1 MHHRPA
7 KEGLRQQLRHVNHLL
22 LHHGAR
28 NFWWSDAKAIFGLV
42 RRIVRVFQAD
52 VLRRVRRRPGA
63 HHHQLVAHR
72 QVVGAGNPDGLLAVG
87 NRGAA
92 KQGCLGADG
101 HQGPPLL
108 AHQRHAPFVGRSAAR
123 AQLRRDVVQDRV
135 PVEVLQRPPWRD
147 PVPVDLQRCRP
158 HLWVVNAL
166 GADIAH
172 MQAHVG
178 RLDGW
183 RADGVARLKGQRADA
198 VGNERIAEPC
208 RIEAQQLVV
217 AARVLGRWAPP
228 GGVHP
233 PRGLDDPRAI
243 RHVAPACEV
252 RRLNPLKRQGPDAKR
267 HQARLVELGQ
277 HGGGHADRENRAG
290 LVLHHGP
297 THHAGLRA
305 QRAHHT
311 GAVGN
316 GCPQRPRWRPQPIAL
331 VFKLLDVLALVP
343 GLGHA
348 PVLVGLRVGAD
359 AVGLEEAHAVPGLGP
374 APHLAEP
381 LRVKHPGLGCDASA
395 PARGLKT
402 GRPQEARAA
411 HLRDARRGGRDH
423 HRGNLALPEAHPCQA
438 APVQAEAAR
447 RHTALPVLQPCLAV
461 SRTVDTLAADIQTPI
476 GIVQRGLADLLA
488 QCAPLLNGAD
498 CRPYRRPWD
507 CRRRNAYRPKAW
519 RLPQRRPAD
528 G

>member
-1 MHHRPA
+1 MAIVGVVDRVERVQPD
-7 KEGLRQQLRHVNHLL
+7 ELCGERRHASLG
-22 LHHGAR
+22 HG
-28 NFWWSDAKAIFGLV
+28 
-42 RRIVRVFQAD
+42 
-52 VLRRVRRRPGA
+52 
-63 HHHQLVAHR
+63 QLVADP
-72 QVVGAGNPDGLLAVG
+72 QCVGAGHGDEAAAVG
-87 NRGAA
+87 NDGLAEQGHVGAVRR
-92 KQGCLGADG
+92 
-101 HQGPPLL
+101 HGPPLQ
-108 AHQRHAPFVGRSAAR
+108 AHLGVAPFVHGVAAR
-123 AQLRRDVVQDRV
+123 VQLGRQVLHHREAIQ
-135 PVEVLQRPPWRD
+135 VLQRPLRRD
-147 PVPVDLQRCRP
+147 SIPVDLQCGGP
-158 HLWVVNAL
+158 HLGVVNAL

-277 HGGGHADRENRAG
+277 HGRGHADRQQWAG
-290 LVLHHGP
+290 LVLDRRL
-297 THHAGLRA
+297 THHTGQRT

-381 LRVKHPGLGCDASA
+381 LRVKHPGLGRDAGA
-395 PARGLKT
+395 PARGLKAIW
-402 GRPQEARAA
+402 PQEARAA
-411 HLRDARRGGRDH
+411 HQWDAHRWGRDH

-438 APVQAEAAR
+438 VPVQAEAAR
-447 RHTALPVLQPCLAV
+447 RHAALQMLQPRLPVFGAV
-461 SRTVDTLAADIQTPI
+461 NALAADIHTPV
-476 GIVQRGLADLLA
+476 GVVQPGLAEFLA
-488 QCAPLLNGAD
+488 QCAPLLNGANRGPDRRPRD
-498 CRPYRRPWD
+498 CRWH
-507 CRRRNAYRPKAW
+507 NAYRPKAW
-519 RLPQRRPAD
+519 RLPQRRPAE